1 MEHVCLLQAK
11 EDLSEED
18 EKDML
23 DHLYTTQ
30 YQMGGVVAISIG
42 VSHAFTYTLLLIHR
56 IP

>member
-56 IP
+56 IS